1 MTAPKSWWIWCS
13 NEFIVQTIQCLEFI
27 LIIVL
32 KVKNGWNKFK
42 VRNKDIRTSLFSQCW
57 FFVIDDFKH
66 IVIWLVLSS
75 IFYILTTISQLA
87 IKMQNIF
94 FRSSCLELNCKK
106 GLLSNFVNVTKNTCL
121 GVSFKESCR
130 PILAT
135 WLCKEL
141 DDGVFQWILRTLF
154 QDSYCITP
162 LEGYFC
168 FMDLFL
174 IMMVWTF
181 NLYIFS
187 TVILVTWFF

>member
-1 MTAPKSWWIWCS
+1 MTAPKSSWIWCS

-94 FRSSCLELNCKK
+94 FGSSWPELDCKK
-106 GLLSNFVNVTKNTCL
+106 DLLSNFVSQKIPALGSLLRKVAGQYLQIDFVKNL
-121 GVSFKESCR
+121 
-130 PILAT
+130 
-135 WLCKEL
+135 
-141 DDGVFQWILRTLF
+141 
-154 QDSYCITP
+154 
-162 LEGYFC
+162 
-168 FMDLFL
+168 
-174 IMMVWTF
+174 MMVFSSEFCVLFFRIVIVLHLWKGTSVSWTCF
-181 NLYIFS
+181 
-187 TVILVTWFF
+187 

>member
-57 FFVIDDFKH
+57 FKL

-94 FRSSCLELNCKK
+94 FGSSWPELNCKK
-106 GLLSNFVNVTKNTCL
+106 DLLSNFVSVTKNTCL

-130 PILAT
+130 PILAN

-141 DDGVFQWILRTLF
+141 DDGVFQWILRTIF

-174 IMMVWTF
+174 IMMVW
-181 NLYIFS
+181 NL
-187 TVILVTWFF
+187 